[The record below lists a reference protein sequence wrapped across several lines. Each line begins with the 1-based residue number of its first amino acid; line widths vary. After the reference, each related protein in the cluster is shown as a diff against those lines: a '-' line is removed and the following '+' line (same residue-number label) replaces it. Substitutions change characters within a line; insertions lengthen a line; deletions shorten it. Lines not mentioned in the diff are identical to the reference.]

1 MLQFGP
7 IRMDVLL
14 KKNVEKLLNEG
25 KGDFAVTLLS
35 FDGRESK
42 VILRIC
48 ESSLR
53 FKDPHSDKSFGF
65 DYSVGNRSTITTS
78 ERMLP
83 LYGRSWTTHENWR
96 GLQHLAKVSQSYYSR
111 CIFIQP

>member
-25 KGDFAVTLLS
+25 KGEFAVTLLS

-65 DYSVGNRSTITTS
+65 DYSVGNPVMELSLKDS
-78 ERMLP
+78 SRMLIEVP
-83 LYGRSWTTHENWR
+83 
-96 GLQHLAKVSQSYYSR
+96 
-111 CIFIQP
+111 

>member
-35 FDGRESK
+35 FDGNSSD
-42 VILRIC
+42 LRIIS
-48 ESSLR
+48 EIQRSS
-53 FKDPHSDKSFGF
+53 
-65 DYSVGNRSTITTS
+65 
-78 ERMLP
+78 
-83 LYGRSWTTHENWR
+83 
-96 GLQHLAKVSQSYYSR
+96 
-111 CIFIQP
+111 